1 MLVPVK
7 PVTFARAFLLLTSL
21 LRVAVSLCR
30 RQSESEALYE

>member
-7 PVTFARAFLLLTSL
+7 PVTFARAFLLLTSP
-21 LRVAVSLCR
+21 LRVAVSLC